1 MEFKL
6 TMKSKKFW
14 IILIVLIVLGGAAF
28 YFRNSLTTTGGGAQ
42 AQTQSEGQGAGDAN
56 ATVAIR
62 PAADVAQV
70 SAAGNIALAN
80 KYSLG
85 IETVEGI
92 ITEVDVQP
100 GDTVSKDDLL
110 LSLDTT
116 ELEQTIRYAEL
127 TLDVAENQM
136 DQLQEPPNPAE
147 VASAKASLLAAKENL
162 AELQQGPSAAELD
175 AAEAALS
182 AAEASYQDLL
192 DGSSESEITEASAGL
207 QKAFITLEQAQDA
220 YNKIA
225 YRGDVGS
232 TQQAMDLQ
240 TATIDYDTAK
250 AAFDIA
256 TEDASDAEI
265 QAALKTIKD
274 AQVQLDDLNAT
285 RTELANAD
293 AQVASAEATLATL
306 LEGPTEA
313 ELGAAQLTIQQAQ
326 LDLDNALADRDQA
339 SLRAP
344 ADGTILT
351 VDVEAG
357 QQTTSGLTAIT
368 MADLTDLELPVYV
381 AEVDI
386 SKVELGQP
394 VTVAI
399 DALPGKTLNG
409 EVSRI
414 VPISSSESG
423 VVNYE
428 VMVRL
433 LDLTPQD
440 KVLPGMTAVATM
452 QGDSTENA
460 WLVPSNAIVEFEGKS
475 YVRVMQNGEARRVAV
490 TPSTAQGEWTVV
502 QSDELTAGDQVVG
515 HVTSFAGQEEN
526 NGSRG
531 GFMRPPR

>member
-1 MEFKL
+1 
-6 TMKSKKFW
+6 MKNKKIW
-14 IILIVLIVLGGAAF
+14 IPIVIILLAGAAF
-28 YFRNSLTTTGGGAQ
+28 YFRNSLATAVSGGTETR
-42 AQTQSEGQGAGDAN
+42 AQTQGTAEGAADS
-56 ATVAIR
+56 TVAIR

-70 SAAGNIALAN
+70 SAAGNIALAH

-100 GDTVSKDDLL
+100 GDKVSAGDLL
-110 LSLDTT
+110 LTLDKTK
-116 ELEQTIRYAEL
+116 LEQAVRYAEL
-127 TLDVAENQM
+127 ALDVAENQL
-136 DQLQEPPNPAE
+136 DQLQEPPSSAE
-147 VASAKASLLAAKENL
+147 VASGQANLLAAKENL
-162 AELQQGPSAAELD
+162 ADLQQGPSAAELD
-175 AAEAALS
+175 AAEAALN

-225 YRGDVGS
+225 YRGDIGS

-240 TATIDYDTAK
+240 SATIDYDTAK

-256 TEDASDAEI
+256 TEDASDADI
-265 QAALKTIKD
+265 KAALKTIKD
-274 AQVQLDDLNAT
+274 AQVQLEGLNAT
-285 RTELANAD
+285 RAELANAES
-293 AQVASAEATLATL
+293 QVASAEATLATL

-313 ELGAAQLTIQQAQ
+313 ELGAAQLNIQQAQ
-326 LDLDNALADRDQA
+326 LDLDNALDDLDQA

-368 MADLTDLELPVYV
+368 LADLTDLELPVYV

-386 SKVELGQP
+386 SQVELGQP

-399 DALPGKTLNG
+399 DALPDKTFNGK
-409 EVSRI
+409 VSRI

-428 VMVRL
+428 VMIQL
-433 LDLTPQD
+433 LDLTPQN

-490 TPSTAQGEWTVV
+490 TSSSSQGEWTVV
-502 QSDELTAGDQVVG
+502 QSDELKAGDQVVG
-515 HVTSFAGQEEN
+515 HVASFAGEDSGN
-526 NGSRG
+526 NRPRG
-531 GFMRPPR
+531 FLGPPR